1 MSRKKNEIVS
11 AVEIGTRCV
20 KVLIAEILA
29 ENQLNIIGYGE
40 SSSHKVEKGEITNP
54 KIVFEQLGLAVDKAE
69 KMAGVPMEHICLAL
83 TGEHIQ
89 TMNRQG
95 NSPISGKSVTE
106 DDVVMVTRL
115 GRTTSIP
122 ADSELIHTL
131 ERFFLLDDNRKVQ
144 NPVGMVAS
152 RLTVDIHIIYGKR
165 NNIMTS
171 QKLVEDYFSQNLY
184 GHMFSGLCSAY
195 GVLNEDD
202 NQKGALSI
210 DIGAGTTEYTLYHG
224 KTPQHSG
231 ILTVGT
237 NQICNDLSLGL
248 KLEYNRC
255 QQLLVKYGTALGR
268 SDGRS
273 RIIEIPGLAGQKDK
287 KIPRS
292 IFEQIIELRLR
303 ELFEIICSDLERHD
317 VLNLIGNGIVLSG
330 GGSKIANIC
339 DLSKQVFNAPT
350 RLAKLVDI
358 NGEDDVV
365 NNPSFAVCGGAL
377 KIGQMYYKVDKE
389 SRKSAIQ
396 EFKSEVKKTWRNIIT
411 AFRW

>member
-1 MSRKKNEIVS
+1 MPRKRNEIIS
-11 AVEIGTRCV
+11 AVEIGTRSV
-20 KVLIAEILA
+20 KVLIAEIL
-29 ENQLNIIGYGE
+29 EGNQLNVIGYGE
-40 SSSHKVEKGEITNP
+40 ASSHKVEKGEITNP

-69 KMAGVPMEHICLAL
+69 KMAGLPMEHICLAL

-89 TMNRQG
+89 TVNRQG
-95 NSPISGKSVTE
+95 NTPISGKSVNE

-122 ADSELIHTL
+122 AESELIHTL
-131 ERFFLLDDNRKVQ
+131 ERFYLLDDSRKVQ

-184 GHMFSGLCSAY
+184 GHMFSGLCTAY
-195 GVLNEDD
+195 GVMNEDD
-202 NQKGALSI
+202 NEKGALAI

-231 ILTVGT
+231 VITVGT

-255 QQLLVKYGTALGR
+255 QQLLVKYGTAIGQG
-268 SDGRS
+268 DGRA
-273 RIIEIPGLAGQKDK
+273 RLIEIPGLAGQKDR

-292 IFEQIIELRLR
+292 TFEQIIELRLR
-303 ELFEIICSDLERHD
+303 ELFEIIHADLERHD
-317 VLNLIGNGIVLSG
+317 VLNLIGNGLILSG
-330 GGSKIANIC
+330 GGSKIPQI
-339 DLSKQVFNAPT
+339 KQLAKEVFNTPT
-350 RLAKLVDI
+350 RIAKLIEI
-358 NGEDDVV
+358 NGDEEVI
-365 NNPSFAVCGGAL
+365 NNPAFVTCGGAL
-377 KIGQMYYKVDKE
+377 KIGQVYYTVDRE
-389 SRKSAIQ
+389 SRKSAVQ
-396 EFKSEVKKTWRNIIT
+396 EFKSEVKKTWRNIKT